1 MKRPIVKL
9 RLSRMDVAAEA
20 VGWAVVIAHWAFVAW
35 HYADLPEIIPRHF
48 NARGEAD
55 GFGAKG
61 GLLDLPIINTVL
73 FAGMTLLNRFP
84 QAFNYLED
92 ITADN
97 AEQQYRAATRLIR
110 YLKLAVAVL
119 FFVITYSTVETAYH
133 GESPLMAWVLPMLGV
148 STFGLLLYFLAA
160 TRTNRK

>member
-1 MKRPIVKL
+1 MKRPIVNL
-9 RLSRMDVAAEA
+9 RLSRMDVVAEA

-35 HYADLPEIIPRHF
+35 HYADLPEIIPQHF

-61 GLLDLPIINTVL
+61 SLVGLPIINTVL

-84 QAFNYLED
+84 QAFNYLEE
-92 ITADN
+92 ITPDN
-97 AEQQYRAATRLIR
+97 AERQYRAATRMIR
-110 YLKLAVAVL
+110 YLKLAVAVV
-119 FFVITYSTVETAYH
+119 FFAITYSTVETAH
-133 GESPLMAWVLPMLGV
+133 QGESPLMAWVLPVLGL
-148 STFGLLLYFLAA
+148 STFGLLLYCLAA

>member
-1 MKRPIVKL
+1 MKRPTVKL

-61 GLLDLPIINTVL
+61 GLVGLPITNTVL

-84 QAFNYLED
+84 QAFNYLEE
-92 ITADN
+92 ITANN
-97 AEQQYRAATRLIR
+97 AERQYRAATRMIR
-110 YLKLAVAVL
+110 YLKLCVAIV
-119 FFVITYSTVETAYH
+119 FFVITYGTVQTALQ
-133 GESPLMAWVLPMLGV
+133 GDSPLVGWILPLLGV
-148 STFGLLLYFLAA
+148 STFSLLLYCLAA
-160 TRTNRK
+160 ARKSP